1 VATTPVSPDPRQ
13 LCDEIALREASLADA
28 RREHQSGELR
38 DDEFHAIIARESA
51 ALEVARGALAQSD
64 VTASPRSV
72 RVRRRRWLVTALVAF
87 ALAAGVLLWSSLTPR
102 QPGTSIT
109 GSITQDQSQ
118 KVVSLLG
125 QAEADVA
132 NGNVVAALSAYQQVL
147 ALSPRNVVALTQTGW
162 LDFSAGS
169 ASTNAALVALGV
181 KDLERAIALAPRN
194 AAARLYYAIVAAST
208 PGQSALARR
217 QFQLFLSLHPSAGQ
231 LAVAR
236 PFLAKFHLK
245 TT

>member
-1 VATTPVSPDPRQ
+1 MSQGPLALR
-13 LCDEIALREASLADA
+13 DEIALREASLADA
-28 RREHQSGELR
+28 QREHDSGELS
-38 DDEFHAIIARESA
+38 DAAFNAIHARESA
-51 ALEVARGALAQSD
+51 ALERARALLAASDVAAPPRGA
-64 VTASPRSV
+64 

-87 ALAAGVLLWSSLTPR
+87 ALAAGVWLWASLTPR

-118 KVVSLLG
+118 KVRSLLS

-132 NGNVVAALSAYQQVL
+132 NGNVVAALSAYRQVL
-147 ALSPRNVVALTQTGW
+147 ALAPRNVVALTQTGW

-169 ASTNAALVALGV
+169 TAKNAALVALGV

-194 AAARLYYAIVAAST
+194 AGARLYYAIVAAST
-208 PGQSALARR
+208 PGQSALAKRE
-217 QFQLFLSLHPSAGQ
+217 FELFLGLHPSAGQ
-231 LAVAR
+231 LAVAQ